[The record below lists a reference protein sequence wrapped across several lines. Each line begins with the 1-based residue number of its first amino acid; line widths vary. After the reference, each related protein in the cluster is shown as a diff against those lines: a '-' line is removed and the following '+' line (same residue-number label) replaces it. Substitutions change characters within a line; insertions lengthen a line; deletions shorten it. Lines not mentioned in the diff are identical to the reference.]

1 MALNLKTYQRF
12 NGVLH
17 ETVITNICRTFNQ
30 LYFYKKNFVVLSEEL
45 VRVCFLLA
53 SVCMSSNEE
62 LRIFFSFE
70 NAIRGHPDLD
80 IFDSFEWYFWR

>member
-1 MALNLKTYQRF
+1 MKPLSLTYV
-12 NGVLH
+12 GHL
-17 ETVITNICRTFNQ
+17 ISYTFT
-30 LYFYKKNFVVLSEEL
+30 KKNFVVLSEEL

-70 NAIRGHPDLD
+70 NAIHGHPDLD